1 MAYGHVF
8 PLSSLWKYEAN
19 GVICGEKWMSA
30 GNDGISKMISLYHT
44 LHILMF
50 CLVGLG

>member
-19 GVICGEKWMSA
+19 GVIRGEKWMSV
-30 GNDGISKMISLYHT
+30 GNDGISKMISLYT
-44 LHILMF
+44 LLEYTF
-50 CLVGLG
+50 LCFV